1 MEAYRYQELAYLIVP
16 IMLGMEFFISARE
29 EKKDGEEASLGF
41 YVLEFF
47 GFIFMALFPAVFI
60 FTIWAIETNAFP
72 LQELALAKLDRYAV
86 MFFFMGAWWQVYL
99 FGALRSRRMDKK
111 ESGRLYLW
119 GPFLVLGTFISFLV
133 LWVSPFNLK
142 WVSIVWFL
150 LIFGILNMVKA
161 RPKIIERTMWI
172 LASITFFFENVLFIF
187 LESVI

>member
-1 MEAYRYQELAYLIVP
+1 MEAYRYQELVYLIVP

-29 EKKDGEEASLGF
+29 EKKDREEVTLGF

-60 FTIWAIETNAFP
+60 FTIWAIETHAFP
-72 LQELALAKLDRYAV
+72 AQELALAKLDRYAV

-99 FGALRSRRMDKK
+99 FGALRARRIDKK
-111 ESGRLYLW
+111 EAGRFYLW

-142 WVSIVWFL
+142 WISLGWFF
-150 LIFGILNMVKA
+150 LICGILSVIKA
-161 RPKIIERTMWI
+161 KPKIIERTMWV
-172 LASITFFFENVLFIF
+172 LAGITFFFENVLFIF